1 MKDKEKTAVMLQALK
16 DHYSSWGRERTNII
30 FPELRLGSGYCGVAQ
45 RRIDLFVISSNAGNS
60 TIAFEIKA
68 SRGDFKKDIQDD
80 LKQRGARL
88 YANEFY
94 YVAPK
99 GMIKKDELPLWAGL
113 IEFDFD
119 LYEKNNGKDDYYLS
133 WPVSAPLMPKYV
145 PSWGLICSMVRHINK
160 DLGTDAM
167 TNSSLKS
174 DKRRLT
180 IERDD
185 MKNLLIKIASK
196 WTKDMDENIY
206 WALCKYR
213 SLGNE

>member
-1 MKDKEKTAVMLQALK
+1 MKDKEKTEIMLKELQN
-16 DHYSSWGRERTNII
+16 HYSSWGRERTNII

-45 RRIDLFVISSNAGNS
+45 RRIDLFIISSNAGNP

-68 SRGDFKKDIQDD
+68 SRGDFKKDINDD

-99 GMIKKDELPLWAGL
+99 GMIKRDEVPLWAGL
-113 IEFDFD
+113 VEFDFEA
-119 LYEKNNGKDDYYLS
+119 YEKDKEKNGYYLS

-167 TNSSLKS
+167 TNASLKS
-174 DKRRLT
+174 ENRKLT
-180 IERDD
+180 IERND
-185 MKNLLIKIASK
+185 MKKLLTNIASK
-196 WTKDMDENIY
+196 WTKDMDEHIY
-206 WALCKYR
+206 WNLMKYR
-213 SLGNE
+213 ELGE